1 MEEAHLCTAAG
12 VAHFGDGA
20 VRSFA
25 RRGSHVETSLLV
37 LLLSRP

>member
-25 RRGSHVETSLLV
+25 RGSHVETSLLV